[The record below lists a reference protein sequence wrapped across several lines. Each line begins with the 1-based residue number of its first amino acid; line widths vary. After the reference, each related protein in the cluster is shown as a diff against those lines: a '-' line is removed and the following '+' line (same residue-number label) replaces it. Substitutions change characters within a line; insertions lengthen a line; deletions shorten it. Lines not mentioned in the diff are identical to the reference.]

1 MEKKI
6 KKKKKHKINGFERKI
21 QTTFEIDTE
30 LLNPLIIS
38 QTKQNERRRRVKKGT
53 QALDYSRV
61 TSQARNRHGDSAR
74 DGDTYLERGTRT
86 RQTDMGLLKLRLH
99 K

>member
-1 MEKKI
+1 MDSKRK
-6 KKKKKHKINGFERKI
+6 KI

-38 QTKQNERRRRVKKGT
+38 QTKQNERRRRRRRVKKGT

-61 TSQARNRHGDSAR
+61 TSQESPW
-74 DGDTYLERGTRT
+74 
-86 RQTDMGLLKLRLH
+86 
-99 K
+99 